1 MQFLHE
7 TRPDGRWWLK
17 ADGTDIQ
24 EGLRESMRNEWSGD
38 VDLGDGK
45 LQGKYSKCV
54 EYLKFVR
61 GIGVNDRSS
70 SVNFKEDLLKQTAN
84 LAVEKEC
91 LEKGHADAQKDYK
104 KVQELPSAPEKS
116 LFAIAWKVEEY
127 KSLLEKN
134 ASLAQSMKNIIS
146 IIESGKTQAVNIG
159 TAISTVRKE
168 LLDYV
173 KGIKKYLVLFI
184 CIVFCPMV
192 YMYVLCT
199 IMLIRYYNKD

>member
-1 MQFLHE
+1 MQFLNE
-7 TRPDGRWWLK
+7 THPDGRWWLK

-24 EGLRESMRNEWSGD
+24 EGLRESMRNEW
-38 VDLGDGK
+38 LGDGK
-45 LQGKYSKCV
+45 LQGKYSKYV

-61 GIGVNDRSS
+61 GIGVNNRSS
-70 SVNFKEDLLKQTAN
+70 SVNIKEDLLKQTAN

-116 LFAIAWKVEEY
+116 LFASAWKVEEY

-159 TAISTVRKE
+159 TAISTLRKE

-173 KGIKKYLVLFI
+173 KGIKKILSLVH
-184 CIVFCPMV
+184 
-192 YMYVLCT
+192 MYCFFVP
-199 IMLIRYYNKD
+199 